1 MAYPTRRPLRALFDE
16 APTPLI
22 AHPPQT
28 HQRGYYLATDG
39 SYRPGGG
46 GLGVLIE
53 DAAGRTVRRLALP
66 DTPPDNNA
74 AEVRALAVGLRTL
87 AACSPADA
95 RVGVI
100 VDHDTLAAAVN
111 GQLLGRPPASHL
123 SAAQARRIG
132 SDRHWRAICA
142 HLGRFGALRVSTVPS
157 AVNPAHPLANDP
169 AAYAH
174 LRTQPA
180 GTHPE
185 RATPSATPP
194 PSRLA
199 ASDD

>member
-53 DAAGRTVRRLALP
+53 DAAGRTVCRRALP

-74 AEVRALAVGLRTL
+74 AEVRALAVGLATL
-87 AACSPADA
+87 AGCCGAEA

-132 SDRHWRAICA
+132 SDRHWRAICG
-142 HLGRFGALRVSTVPS
+142 HLDRFAAVRVSTVPS

-174 LRTQPA
+174 LRTRPA
-180 GTHPE
+180 VTHPE
-185 RATPSATPP
+185 RGTSSPTPP

>member
-28 HQRGYYLATDG
+28 HQRGHYLATDG
-39 SYRPGGG
+39 SYRPDGG

-66 DTPPDNNA
+66 DAPPDNNA
-74 AEVRALAVGLRTL
+74 AEVRALAVGLATL
-87 AACSPADA
+87 ADCCGPDA

-100 VDHDTLAAAVN
+100 VDHDALAAAVN
-111 GQLLGRPPASHL
+111 GQLLGRPPATHL
-123 SAAQARRIG
+123 SAAQARRIA
-132 SDRHWRAICA
+132 SDRHWRAICG
-142 HLGRFGALRVSTVPS
+142 HLGRFAALRVSTVPS

-174 LRTQPA
+174 LRTRPPA
-180 GTHPE
+180 GAPPPG
-185 RATPSATPP
+185 PSATPP